1 MSTIIREDLDGV
13 VTAYQDGK
21 AITLLP
27 GQEVPDGVTVGAHVT
42 AEGTAAAGA
51 PAADR
56 KPLAEDPSEYKV
68 AEVNDYLAE
77 HPDEA
82 AAVLALEEAGE
93 ARKGIL
99 QGPHAPKTS

>member
-42 AEGTAAAGA
+42 AEGTTDGA